1 MKKAVLWICVIC
13 GILVFTGCGQ
23 KNLLS
28 DFSARCGVDLTPG
41 KVESVSDTHG
51 GFHGDGYLLATVCFP
66 DGSVYEKMKTS
77 DRWRDLPL
85 SENLESFVYQPF
97 DDRVSI
103 PPIENG
109 GIIFMTDTMKVK
121 IRMTIRVFW
130 IGVPIILRW
139 QFMMPTQTGC
149 TGLHTT
155 PDVQRVPARYGLL
168 RNVRYGGSAVNASC
182 KTGYGFFQ
190 NVCVSPIGFGDAF
203 LQRPF
208 YV

>member
-1 MKKAVLWICVIC
+1 MRAVNRTFLHLQNLDAGNLTDGAGKDRCSFCQHQGANQERRRRIPMKKAVLWICVIC

-109 GIIFMTDTMKVK
+109 RYYFYDRHHESQNPYDDT
-121 IRMTIRVFW
+121 
-130 IGVPIILRW
+130 
-139 QFMMPTQTGC
+139 
-149 TGLHTT
+149 
-155 PDVQRVPARYGLL
+155 
-168 RNVRYGGSAVNASC
+168 
-182 KTGYGFFQ
+182 GFLDRSSYNFTLA
-190 NVCVSPIGFGDAF
+190 IYDADANR
-203 LQRPF
+203 L
-208 YV
+208 YWLAYDT